1 MMYTTIRKYKVV
13 RGQPADVTRE
23 VTNTFVPQIK
33 QIPGFVS
40 YSLLESPDQVTTI
53 SVFETREG
61 AQEAIQ
67 RAREFVRQRI
77 PDRLSEPE
85 ITEGQVRVHETG
97 RHGADVFVH
106 HRVKDFTAW
115 KQVFDEFEPRRRA
128 AGEQEYRIARE
139 PGEPNDLY
147 LSFDWD
153 NAANARRFMSSSELS
168 DAMQRAG
175 VLDKPEIHV
184 TEEVARGT
192 L

>member
-1 MMYTTIRKYKVV
+1 MYTTIRKYKVQ
-13 RGQPADVTRE
+13 RGQIDDITR
-23 VTNTFVPQIK
+23 VVKNTFVPQIS
-33 QIPGFVS
+33 QIQGLVS
-40 YSLLESPDQVTTI
+40 YSVIASTDQLATI

-61 AQEAIQ
+61 AQEATR
-67 RAREFVRQRI
+67 RAREFVKQRL
-77 PDRLSEPE
+77 PGQLSEPE

-106 HRVKDFTAW
+106 HRVKDFEAW
-115 KQVFDEFEPRRRA
+115 KQVFDEFEPQRRA

-153 NAANARRFMSSSELS
+153 NATNAKRFLSSSELS
-168 DAMQRAG
+168 DAMQRGG
-175 VLDKPEIHV
+175 VLEKPDIHV
-184 TEEVARGT
+184 TEEVTRGT